1 MRGSHGAAGSI
12 GRGHSRLWPPASA
25 DALKNGK
32 FISFETGNESAS
44 NSRTYDIVTILG
56 TTELNDFS
64 GQYNTTGRSLGNN
77 RGGTTTITFQFDNAV
92 SAFGF
97 NLGATDSNWSLS
109 ANGETYTFL
118 PVSSGNGMNFY
129 GIASKGITAATLS
142 FAGGDWVLID
152 NLTYVAAVPESAT
165 WALMLV
171 GFGLTGAAMRRRT
184 APRPV
189 QALA

>member
-1 MRGSHGAAGSI
+1 MADFRNNFARILCVAAMAAMAPQAASAAVIQGY
-12 GRGHSRLWPPASA
+12 GPPASA

-77 RGGTTTITFQFDNAV
+77 RGGTTNITFQFDNAV

-129 GIASKGITAATLS
+129 GIASKRHHSRDTL
-142 FAGGDWVLID
+142 IC
-152 NLTYVAAVPESAT
+152 
-165 WALMLV
+165 
-171 GFGLTGAAMRRRT
+171 RRRLG
-184 APRPV
+184 V
-189 QALA
+189 D